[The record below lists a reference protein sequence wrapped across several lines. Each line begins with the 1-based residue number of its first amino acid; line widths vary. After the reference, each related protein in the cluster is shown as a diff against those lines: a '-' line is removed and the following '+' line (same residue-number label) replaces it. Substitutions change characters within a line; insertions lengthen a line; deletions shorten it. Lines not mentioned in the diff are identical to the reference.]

1 MMRSDWIV
9 FWGVWALFM
18 LAVLVEVEPLTFAN
32 LGLGAVVGGVLG
44 GAATAG
50 WRKLTGRVPCP
61 RRWSID
67 VRGRSAVE
75 RVRLFLVDR
84 DALALARR

>member
-50 WRKLTGRVPCP
+50 
-61 RRWSID
+61 
-67 VRGRSAVE
+67 
-75 RVRLFLVDR
+75 
-84 DALALARR
+84 